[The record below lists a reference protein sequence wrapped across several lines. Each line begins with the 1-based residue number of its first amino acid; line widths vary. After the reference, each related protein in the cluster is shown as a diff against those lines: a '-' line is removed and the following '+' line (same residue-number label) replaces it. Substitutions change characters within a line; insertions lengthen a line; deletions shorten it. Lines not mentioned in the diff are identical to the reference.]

1 MMPLSMFLTKIKKRD
16 FLFDLLLLS
25 IFLINFPPFDIFG
38 FSKNLIAKFFIF
50 FIFVILILTK
60 SDYKVKESKKTTEKI
75 LILFFLFQSLSVIK
89 TISLPNFWIKF
100 QNLIFF
106 IILFFIFNRLTN
118 KNNINLLI
126 KVILF
131 SSFIDS
137 FFEFLILHKS
147 FTLTAFLKIS
157 EFSYIRRSYL
167 KEKLDYPNFSYSL
180 IPLVFYFIIKNKIEK
195 KYKIVGSFLLILI
208 FYNSLISNNRTFFL
222 MMIFSLFFSLILYSK
237 EIKRFSLKKTLLLF
251 LLIVLIYFL
260 KEIAVIAR
268 PFTFLT
274 LNRLS
279 LEEQYYSTVTSRV
292 NIWKRAIEVGN
303 ENIFFGVGLGN
314 FAYYLPYSIYIED
327 YLKESI
333 YKLNLPP
340 VYSSPHNMFLEFFA
354 EGGIFGLLTLI
365 FLFLYFFFVDTRF
378 FFKNPNDLLKKSVII
393 SFWSLFIFL
402 FFNPINIIK
411 FFLYFVIYRS
421 LREI

>member
-1 MMPLSMFLTKIKKRD
+1 MFLTKIKKRD

-25 IFLINFPPFDIFG
+25 IFLINLPPFDLFG

-60 SDYKVKESKKTTEKI
+60 NDCKIKESKKTTEKI

-89 TISLPNFWIKF
+89 IISLPDFWIKF

-137 FFEFLILHKS
+137 FFEFLILHKN

-157 EFSYIRRSYL
+157 ELSYIKRSYL

-180 IPLVFYFIIKNKIEK
+180 IPLVFYFILNNKIKK
-195 KYKIVGSFLLILI
+195 KYKIASSFLLILLL
-208 FYNSLISNNRTFFL
+208 YNSLISNNRTFFL
-222 MMIFSLFFSLILYSK
+222 MMIFNLFFILFLYGRKIIS
-237 EIKRFSLKKTLLLF
+237 FFKKKPLLF
-251 LLIVLIYFL
+251 FILIILIYFL
-260 KEIAVIAR
+260 KEIALFTR
-268 PFTFLT
+268 PFTFFT
-274 LNRLS
+274 LDRMS
-279 LEEQYYSTVTSRV
+279 LETKNYLTITSRLD
-292 NIWKRAIEVGN
+292 IWKRAIEAGN

-365 FLFLYFFFVDTRF
+365 YLFLYFFFIDTRF
-378 FFKNPNDLLKKSVII
+378 FFKNPNDFLKKSVII

-402 FFNPINIIK
+402 FFNPINNIK
-411 FFLYFVIYRS
+411 FFLYFAIYRS